1 MNKMYNI
8 NLLRFQHDILLIGII
23 SRGAATRDASTRRKS
38 HVLPFH
44 FDYRVLNRSYAI
56 DRKSVLSAGV

>member
-23 SRGAATRDASTRRKS
+23 SRGAATRDASCKS

-56 DRKSVLSAGV
+56 DRKSVLSTGV